1 MNIQLKVNSL
11 RRAKKA
17 KIKGIRKV
25 KSLVYDNGGNS
36 VLLGPY
42 KQVHF
47 VYSVADYIFVFI

>member
-17 KIKGIRKV
+17 RIKGVRKV

-42 KQVHF
+42 KYLQC
-47 VYSVADYIFVFI
+47 VYL